1 MTKLKSWLGRII
13 EKDQTVE
20 SNPLI
25 VAPRFQK
32 ENLETMTKVQLLEY
46 ARQHDIFINAR
57 KRKEEIIA
65 ILLRN

>member
-1 MTKLKSWLGRII
+1 MTTLKSWLGQII
-13 EKDQTVE
+13 AKEQTVE
-20 SNPLI
+20 ASPLV

-57 KRKEEIIA
+57 KRKDEIIA

>member
-1 MTKLKSWLGRII
+1 MTKLKSWLGQII
-13 EKDQTVE
+13 AKEQTVE

-25 VAPRFQK
+25 VAPRFKK
-32 ENLETMTKVQLLEY
+32 ENLEAMTKVELLDY

>member
-1 MTKLKSWLGRII
+1 MTKLKSWLGRIV